1 MPITKVYGVTKMALI
16 KKKKLDLGILADIEN
31 ANAGTATNSVDIND
45 IMTAIV
51 ELGDLIAAQDDALV
65 ELAELIEE

>member
-1 MPITKVYGVTKMALI
+1 MTKMALI

-31 ANAGTATNSVDIND
+31 ANAGTVANSVDIND

>member
-1 MPITKVYGVTKMALI
+1 MDVYGVTKMALI
-16 KKKKLDLGILADIEN
+16 KKKKLDLGTLADIEN
-31 ANAGTATNSVDIND
+31 ANAGTVANSVDIND

>member
-31 ANAGTATNSVDIND
+31 ANAGTVTNSVDIND

>member
-31 ANAGTATNSVDIND
+31 ANAGTATNTVDIND

>member
-16 KKKKLDLGILADIEN
+16 KKKKLDLGTLADIEN
-31 ANAGTATNSVDIND
+31 AHAGTVANSVDIND

>member
-31 ANAGTATNSVDIND
+31 ANAGTVANSVDIND

>member
-1 MPITKVYGVTKMALI
+1 MSITKVYGVTKMALI

-31 ANAGTATNSVDIND
+31 ANAGTVANSVDIND

>member
-16 KKKKLDLGILADIEN
+16 KKKKLDLGTLADIEN
-31 ANAGTATNSVDIND
+31 ANAGTVANSVDIND

>member
-45 IMTAIV
+45 IMTAVV
-51 ELGDLIAAQDDALV
+51 ELGDLIAAQDDALA

>member
-1 MPITKVYGVTKMALI
+1 MALI

-31 ANAGTATNSVDIND
+31 ANAGTVANSVDIND

>member
-1 MPITKVYGVTKMALI
+1 MDVYGVTKMALI

-31 ANAGTATNSVDIND
+31 ANAGTVANSVDIND

>member
-1 MPITKVYGVTKMALI
+1 MPITKVYGVMKMALI

-31 ANAGTATNSVDIND
+31 ANAGTVANSVDIND

>member
-1 MPITKVYGVTKMALI
+1 MALI

-31 ANAGTATNSVDIND
+31 ANAGTVTNSVDIND

-51 ELGDLIAAQDDALV
+51 EVGDLIAAQDDALV